1 MLTTP
6 AGQLYLKVIFQLT
19 TGGRPVGTT
28 ALAERLGVA
37 PPSASGMVRRLA
49 GDGLVERVPGGGVR
63 LTSAGEKVALEAVRR
78 HRLLETFLHE
88 VLGFPW
94 DEVHD
99 EAERLEPGAST
110 RLMARIEDVLGHPEV
125 DPHGDPIPRADR
137 VGPHEDWP
145 SSLLHAP
152 VGEAFVVRRVS
163 DRQPEALRYLAQ
175 LGLLP
180 GATVDVLRLDP
191 FDGPLWVRPH
201 DDGGEQA
208 VSRRLAALVFGAA
221 PATPPA
227 SRAGPL
233 RT

>member
-6 AGQLYLKVIFQLT
+6 AGQQYLKVIFQLT
-19 TGGRPVGTT
+19 AGGQPVGTT

-49 GDGLVERVPGGGVR
+49 ADGLVERAAGGGVR

-88 VLGFPW
+88 VLSFPW

-99 EAERLEPGAST
+99 EAERLEPGASA

-125 DPHGDPIPRADR
+125 DPHGDPIPRADLT
-137 VGPHEDWP
+137 GHHEDWP

-152 VGEAFVVRRVS
+152 VGAPFAVRRVS
-163 DRQPEALRYLAQ
+163 DRQPDALRYLAEV
-175 LGLLP
+175 GLRP
-180 GATVDVLRLDP
+180 GAVVDVLRLDP
-191 FDGPLWVRPH
+191 FDGPLWVRA
-201 DDGGEQA
+201 GGRDRA
-208 VSRRLAALVFGAA
+208 VSRRLAALVFGAPPGDG
-221 PATPPA
+221 PARP
-227 SRAGPL
+227 
-233 RT
+233 

>member
-1 MLTTP
+1 VLTTP

-37 PPSASGMVRRLA
+37 PPSASGMVRRLV
-49 GDGLVERVPGGGVR
+49 GDGLVERVPRGGVR

-110 RLMARIEDVLGHPEV
+110 HLMDRIEDVLGHPEV
-125 DPHGDPIPRADR
+125 DPHGDPIPRADL
-137 VGPHEDWP
+137 VGHHEDWP

-152 VGEAFVVRRVS
+152 VGEPFVVRRVS
-163 DRQPEALRYLAQ
+163 DRQPDALRYLAE

-180 GATVDVLRLDP
+180 GATLDVLRLDP
-191 FDGPLWVRPH
+191 FDGPLWVRA
-201 DDGGEQA
+201 GTGEERA

-221 PATPPA
+221 PATPSAA
-227 SRAGPL
+227 S
-233 RT
+233 T